1 MFDFTNYTFSGLLAL
16 VSAVFGISY
25 PLILDSIARLD
36 EKYGGT
42 IIMQGFLHENRYLIF
57 RWLLVINLFIAV
69 VVPFGLYVSS
79 VNHALLV
86 SQTAAVILLIFSSFT
101 LYQLI
106 LEYQTP
112 ENLDMWVVK
121 HYKKAVSTVL
131 LQNELALYLSRRDD
145 DELFWRVWGRVRLY
159 IYEKLVNLKEN
170 DDFPNEIAK
179 ILFRQRG
186 MIGKFEGTPSRF
198 YLTNVVTPILYPT
211 DKFLY
216 PCPEKHQILWRLLND
231 AVIGDNKEWILQHWS
246 WMDNYYRFCL
256 RYIDFDEREK
266 TQHRE
271 FVFVSCVM
279 LGGLLL
285 FHKRYN
291 VINELLFYTN
301 VLPPEYPLLPNSLTE
316 IEDRILVLDKY
327 KDCFLFLESNFYFSK
342 LNSGVQN
349 DGHIYSMGIDFLSLC
364 LIRLYSLQTDYL
376 YQNPLILPP
385 SPSEYNKICR
395 SLQIVKMLN
404 VRIDKWYKN
413 GVFEKIEDLS
423 SVEKFRITNNLETW
437 IDNLKSAKEDK
448 ELHPN
453 ATPDKIKDFKD
464 ELLEASL
471 KKWRKLPE
479 KSEANVLNEEKL
491 SVDSSVEFVR
501 ELLDVKQFDNGFCI
515 TSLNLADVL
524 INILQRPTI
533 IKYIELFKNNISH
546 DFQIQFRDMFK
557 ALKKLNVNNDY
568 VIVNAG
574 IYLGQYENIF
584 GNVDGFV
591 HANDESSYDGAKIY
605 SIDCNLSK
613 VFILKKSEL
622 PYVEYVKA
630 SPNSGLNPI
639 ENDTVLCSNID
650 DMLDENFHS
659 DSFLM
664 CLSRGV
670 KIYSLKDGFKCVCLN
685 VTHDASQGDLD
696 LKKVSW

>member
-42 IIMQGFLHENRYLIF
+42 IIMQSFLHEKRYLIF
-57 RWLLVINLFIAV
+57 RWLLVINLLIAV
-69 VVPFGLYVSS
+69 VVPFVLYVYS

-106 LEYQTP
+106 LEYQVP
-112 ENLDMWVVK
+112 KNLDMWVVK
-121 HYKKAVSTVL
+121 HHEKTVSTVL

-145 DELFWRVWGRVRLY
+145 DELFWKVWGRVRKY

-198 YLTNVVTPILYPT
+198 YLTNVVTPILYST

-216 PCPEKHQILWRLLND
+216 PCIEKHQILWRLLND

-364 LIRLYSLQTDYL
+364 LIRLWSLQAISL
-376 YQNPLILPP
+376 YQNSLVLPT

-395 SLQIVKMLN
+395 SLQIVKLLN
-404 VRIDKWYKN
+404 VRIGNWYRN
-413 GVFEKIEDLS
+413 DVFG
-423 SVEKFRITNNLETW
+423 KFN
-437 IDNLKSAKEDK
+437 NLKSVEQNHINGILDNWINCLESTKLDK
-448 ELHPN
+448 EHHPN
-453 ATPDKIKDFKD
+453 VASDKVKDFKD
-464 ELLEASL
+464 ELVEASE

-479 KSEANVLNEEKL
+479 RSEVLENEENL
-491 SVDSSVEFVR
+491 MVDSSVEFVR
-501 ELLDVKQFDNGFCI
+501 ELLDVKQFDKGFCI

-524 INILQRPTI
+524 VNALQRPTVA
-533 IKYIELFKNNISH
+533 KYLELLQTNISNE
-546 DFQIQFRDMFK
+546 FKIQYRDIFK
-557 ALKKLNVNNDY
+557 ALESLNVNKEF

-574 IYLGQYENIF
+574 IYLGQYEAMYGIT
-584 GNVDGFV
+584 DGFV
-591 HANDESSYDGAKIY
+591 SDQDRQSYRGAYIY
-605 SIDCNLSK
+605 DIDCKLSK
-613 VFILKKSEL
+613 LYVVSKEEL
-622 PYVEYVKA
+622 PFVEYVVA
-630 SPNSGLNPI
+630 SPNSGLTPI
-639 ENDTVLCSNID
+639 GSNTVLCSNID
-650 DMLDENFHS
+650 ELLDENFHS
-659 DSFLM
+659 DRFLM

-685 VTHDASQGDLD
+685 ITHDVSQGKMDLE
-696 LKKVSW
+696 KVSW